1 MRLFRFKNSNWF
13 VCLFLVLFAHG
24 TQAQTTEMLATYK
37 AKYPG
42 QHIVFTKNVN
52 KVTIKM
58 VKDIPV
64 VTHTTN
70 WEHLILDKNGLLS
83 LSDESIEFSSFE
95 TMGEIEAYSLIP
107 YKNGS
112 KKIVATDFQTR
123 DAESEGSVFHD
134 DAKET
139 TFMYPNIVEGSL
151 RVLNYDMTMTDYHF
165 PFGFSFNGYIPI
177 ENSTF
182 IIECD
187 TAVHLFTKL
196 FNTEN
201 TGIVYTENV
210 VKNKRIHTWILANP
224 TMMKQEDLAPTS
236 RYYSPH
242 ILAQIDYFNTKKG
255 RVNVIGSP
263 KDLHDYYKD
272 NVAEVVNEVPS
283 GELKTIAESVTK
295 DLTSEL
301 DKVKAIYYWVQDNI
315 KYIAFEEGMGG
326 YVPRQPS
333 KVIGKRYGDCKDMAS
348 LIYSMLKSVNITSYL
363 TWIGS
368 RSLPYKYTEFA
379 SSYCDNHMIAVYKNG
394 KDIYFLDATNSFQ
407 QYNIPTGFIQ
417 GKEALIHISA
427 DEYEIV
433 EVPIPDA
440 SVTFMTDTATI
451 TIDGRN
457 VIGHS
462 KTVLGGYYRSILSM
476 YLHEIQSKDLDKAV
490 TSIDEKGNNSYIA
503 SNSKIT
509 NLEDRDQDMI
519 IESDFKISNY
529 ATSFDKEV
537 YVNLILEKDIIQ
549 LGEVKADRIAPI
561 EIDNK
566 SDDSYT
572 VSLTVPAGYS
582 VKYVPKNVDF
592 TSDMIHYSVH
602 YSQTGSTITM
612 TLKLKLDFILL
623 PATQFKAWNEFIA
636 LKKSSVNE
644 SIVLIKNN

>member
-1 MRLFRFKNSNWF
+1 MKLFRSKNSKW
-13 VCLFLVLFAHG
+13 LLSLLLAFAFG
-24 TQAQTTEMLATYK
+24 ELQAQTTEILAAYK

-58 VKDIPV
+58 VKDVPV
-64 VTHTTN
+64 ITHTTN

-95 TMGEIEAYSLIP
+95 KMGEIEAYSLIP
-107 YKNGS
+107 VKSGS
-112 KKIVATDFQTR
+112 KKIVATNFRTR
-123 DAESEGSVFHD
+123 DAESAGSVFHD

-139 TFMYPNIVEGSL
+139 TFMYPNITEGSL

-165 PFGFSFNGYIPI
+165 PFGFSFNGYIPV
-177 ENSTF
+177 ENATL

-196 FNTEN
+196 FNTDN
-201 TGIVYTENV
+201 TDLVYTEKV
-210 VKNKRIHTWILANP
+210 VKNKRIHTW
-224 TMMKQEDLAPTS
+224 TMSSPIPMKQEESAPAS

-242 ILAQIDYFNTKKG
+242 ILAQIDYFNTNKG

-263 KDLHDYYKD
+263 KDLHDYYSN
-272 NVAEVVNEVPS
+272 NVAEVVNEMPS
-283 GELKTIAESVTK
+283 EELKTIAESVTK
-295 DLTSEL
+295 DLTTEL
-301 DKVKAIYYWVQDNI
+301 EKVKAIYYWVQDNI
-315 KYIAFEEGMGG
+315 KYIAFEEGMAGF
-326 YVPRQPS
+326 VPRQPS

-379 SSYCDNHMIAVYKNG
+379 SSYCDNHMIAVYKG
-394 KDIYFLDATNSFQ
+394 EKELYFLDATNSFQ
-407 QYNIPTGFIQ
+407 PYNIPTGFIQ
-417 GKEALIHISA
+417 GKEAMIHLSA
-427 DEYEIV
+427 DAFEIV
-433 EVPIPDA
+433 EVPIPA
-440 SVTFMTDTATI
+440 AGVTYMIDSTLI

-457 VIGHS
+457 ILGHS
-462 KTVLGGYYRSILSM
+462 LTEVGGYYRSMLNM
-476 YLHEIQSKDLDKAV
+476 YLHEIQVKDLNKAV

-503 SNSKIT
+503 TNSKIT
-509 NLEDRDQDMI
+509 NLDDRDQPMMI
-519 IESDFKISNY
+519 ECDFKVSNY
-529 ATSFDKEV
+529 VTSFDNEA
-537 YVNLILEKDIIQ
+537 YINLILEKDIIQ

-561 EIDNK
+561 EIDSK

-572 VSLTVPAGYS
+572 VTLTIPAGYK
-582 VKYVPKNVDF
+582 VKSVPKNVNF
-592 TSDMIHYSVH
+592 TSEMINYSVN
-602 YSQTGSTITM
+602 YTQLGNTVTM
-612 TLKLKLDFILL
+612 TLKLKLDFLLL
-623 PATQFKAWNEFIA
+623 PTTQFTAWNEFIA